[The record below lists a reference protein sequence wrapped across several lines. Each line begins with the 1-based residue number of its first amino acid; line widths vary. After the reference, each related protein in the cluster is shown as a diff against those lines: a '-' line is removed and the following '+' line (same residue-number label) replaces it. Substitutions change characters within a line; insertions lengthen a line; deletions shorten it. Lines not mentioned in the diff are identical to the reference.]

1 VVIVI
6 LTNLGPARVALSL
19 RSRASQ
25 EATLRLVYHHTSL
38 SVQTLGST
46 LVDVV
51 VALASVV
58 VDVVV
63 GEVLEAGEAL
73 DAVGSRV
80 RMDTMDG
87 VDITDA
93 MSIMGIMDLAAHS
106 TMLLGLRR
114 RSRTVRITP
123 SALLILTNRRFLHHF
138 PLLRSP
144 HHLAMKTTILKCPVQ
159 RMWPQIAAMARDLA
173 ISMLIPERRGRG
185 VDEAAVGVGD
195 IAGGRSWGMSTVM
208 VTVMVILIVFMMATT
223 DVMGDTGIT
232 DTTIMASDTNTV
244 DDGKAR
250 KRTKAAPAPP
260 AAPAP
265 APVAPAVVGA
275 TMRVQKL
282 GRSVGRGVRRCV
294 RSARR
299 SVGRGVRGKEDMGK
313 MVIGCIG
320 IALVVVV
327 NAVMCILEGMDGMK
341 APMEDITGTRDTM
354 ANTHTPAKDTTAV
367 IKMTTRTT
375 TIVSQAANML
385 AHMRLRRAVRSVS
398 SHSIYNLDSC

>member
-1 VVIVI
+1 
-6 LTNLGPARVALSL
+6 
-19 RSRASQ
+19 
-25 EATLRLVYHHTSL
+25 
-38 SVQTLGST
+38 
-46 LVDVV
+46 
-51 VALASVV
+51 
-58 VDVVV
+58 
-63 GEVLEAGEAL
+63 
-73 DAVGSRV
+73 
-80 RMDTMDG
+80 
-87 VDITDA
+87 
-93 MSIMGIMDLAAHS
+93 
-106 TMLLGLRR
+106 
-114 RSRTVRITP
+114 
-123 SALLILTNRRFLHHF
+123 
-138 PLLRSP
+138 
-144 HHLAMKTTILKCPVQ
+144 LKYLVQ

-208 VTVMVILIVFMMATT
+208 VTVMGILIVFMMATT
-223 DVMGDTGIT
+223 DVMSDTGIT
-232 DTTIMASDTNTV
+232 DTTIMGSDTNTA

-250 KRTKAAPAPP
+250 KRTKAAPAP
-260 AAPAP
+260 
-265 APVAPAVVGA
+265 VAPAAVGA
-275 TMRVQKL
+275 TMRVQRL
-282 GRSVGRGVRRCV
+282 GRSVGRGVRRWV

-327 NAVMCILEGMDGMK
+327 NAVMRILEGMDGME

-385 AHMRLRRAVRSVS
+385 AHMRLRRAVRLVS
-398 SHSIYNLDSC
+398 SHSII